1 MALGREVWLNIVED
15 NLFSPQLQLL
25 QQAIKDDSAFVYS
38 GGGVSA
44 VHIPNAGTAASVT
57 VGNDTYPVAVTKR
70 TDSDNSYNLTNY
82 EIGPVVVQI
91 KDGALNSYEQ
101 AESILRDQ
109 TGGLGERVAFDIM
122 RAHYHHSTGLYR
134 LTSGADAPAHATGG
148 TGNRKSFTGA
158 DIRAALGILDRTKVG
173 MNERYL
179 IVDSTMY
186 WQLLTDLGYTAY
198 RDDSR
203 NLNGEGKLL
212 SLYGVTIIPMPTV
225 LYATNAGVVRAYGNA
240 GATTDMAVA
249 LLVQKNCT
257 SMAMTDIVANTN
269 ETATGYFGSTYEAT
283 IMAGGK
289 YRRTDKYGVVPIVQ
303 TGT

>member
-25 QQAIKDDSAFVYS
+25 QQAIKDDSAFAYS
-38 GGGVSA
+38 GGGVTT
-44 VHIPNAGTAASVT
+44 VHIPNAGTAATVT
-57 VGNDTYPVAVTKR
+57 KGNTTYPVAVTKR
-70 TDSDNSYNLTNY
+70 TDSDNSYSLTNY
-82 EIGPVVVQI
+82 EVGPVVVQV

-101 AESILRDQ
+101 TESILRDQ
-109 TGGLGERVAFDIM
+109 TGGLGERVASEIM
-122 RAHYHHSTGLYR
+122 IAHYHFSTGLYR
-134 LTSGADAPAHATGG
+134 QTSGADAPAYAPGA
-148 TGNRKSFTGA
+148 TGNRKSFVGA
-158 DIRAALGILDRTKVG
+158 DLRAALGILDRTKVG

-225 LYATNAGVVRAYGNA
+225 VYATTAGVVRDYGNA
-240 GATTDMAVA
+240 GATTDMGVA
-249 LLVQKNCT
+249 LLVQKSCT

-269 ETATGYFGSTYEAT
+269 ENATGYFGGTYEAT
-283 IMAGGK
+283 VNAGGK
-289 YRRTDKYGVVPIVQ
+289 YRRTDKYGVVPIIQV
-303 TGT
+303 GT